1 MKAKILVID
10 DEEGMRFTFSKFLT
24 AQNYQVETAKD
35 YDEAIACISDSDFD
49 VIFADIILS
58 GKSGLDVLREI
69 KKRNLKCPVIMI
81 TGYPNIDT
89 ASEAIRI
96 GAFDYIPK
104 PIEKNTLFHTVDVAL
119 QHKSVIDEK
128 EKYRSNLEAIFRSV
142 KDAIIT
148 VDKDLQVLEINEAA
162 KSLCGLTRNVI
173 GTKFDAI
180 SSKCDQKCIDL
191 LSETITSKQS
201 VEVHNLECH
210 LKDRK
215 EQIVSLTT
223 SPLLNRHNEFTGAV
237 LVISDETRLIDLER
251 ELSERQ
257 QFHKIIGKSEKMQEV
272 YSLIELLTDVETT
285 VLILGESGTGKE
297 LVAEAL
303 HYKGE
308 RSHNQMVKVNCSALS
323 ENLLESELFGHVK
336 GSFTGAIKDKM
347 GRFQLADGGTIFL
360 DEIADIS
367 PKIQVKLLRVLQ
379 EKEFERVGDS
389 ASLKV
394 DLRVVTAT
402 NQDLAEKVKNGE
414 FREDL
419 YYRLNVM
426 KIELPPL
433 RERLEDIPL
442 LTDYFIKKF
451 NQKFGKEI
459 TSISSDVEKIFM
471 NYDWPGNIRE
481 LEHSLEHS
489 FILCRQTTITA
500 DHLPSEFKSF
510 AAEEMIYQNDGK
522 VDDPEV
528 ILDALEKTAWNKTK
542 AASLLGIS
550 RRSIYRKIK
559 EYNICQENGN
569 GQ

>member
-10 DEEGMRFTFSKFLT
+10 DEEGIRFTFSKFLSARDYDVST
-24 AQNYQVETAKD
+24 ANGF
-35 YDEAIACISDSDFD
+35 DEAIACISDNDFD

-58 GKSGLDVLREI
+58 GKSGLDILREI

-104 PIEKNTLFHTVDVAL
+104 PIDKNALFHLIDVAL
-119 QHKSVIDEK
+119 QHKSVIDEN

-142 KDAIIT
+142 NEAIIT

-162 KSLCGLTRNVI
+162 KTICGLTRNVI
-173 GTKFDAI
+173 GTKFASI

-201 VEVHNLECH
+201 VEVNNLECR
-210 LKDRK
+210 LKDRA

-237 LVISDETRLIDLER
+237 LVISDETRLTDLER
-251 ELSERQ
+251 ELDERQ
-257 QFHKIIGKSEKMQEV
+257 QFHKIIGKSKKMQEV

-303 HYKGE
+303 HYKGG
-308 RSHNQMVKVNCSALS
+308 RKHNQMVKVTCSALS
-323 ENLLESELFGHVK
+323 EGLLESELFGHVK
-336 GSFTGAIKDKM
+336 GSFTGAIKDKI

-367 PKIQVKLLRVLQ
+367 PKIQVDLLRVLQ
-379 EKEFERVGDS
+379 DKEFEPVGDS
-389 ASLKV
+389 ATLKV
-394 DLRVVTAT
+394 DVRVVAAT
-402 NQDLAEKVKNGE
+402 NQNLAEKVKQDE

-426 KIELPPL
+426 KIALPPL
-433 RERLEDIPL
+433 RDRLEDIPL
-442 LTDYFIKKF
+442 LVEFFIKKF
-451 NQKFGKEI
+451 NQKFGKQI
-459 TSISSDVEKIFM
+459 RSISSDVEKIFM

-489 FILCRQTTITA
+489 FILCRQATITV
-500 DHLPSEFKSF
+500 DHLPAELKSF
-510 AAEEMIYQNDGK
+510 TVNETGFYNNGK
-522 VDDPEV
+522 ADNPEV
-528 ILDALEKTAWNKTK
+528 IRDALEKTAWNKTK

-559 EYNICQENGN
+559 EHNISQGN
-569 GQ
+569 R